1 MTRYYV
7 LIRNTRVNGW
17 CNKMEGSITKHRIN
31 GRNGER
37 IYVEGEDICFKTG
50 GSVEKIPLEV
60 LAGIEL
66 TNTEQARAA
75 VNGEDLVPHGAWCEE
90 MPSVGG
96 KSVFVVVRG
105 RASLWVME
113 INKSQ
118 IPNARQ
124 FIKDV
129 KPSEEDDESKL
140 WVPNRAINTPLGAVF
155 TIGTIVGI
163 LLAIFCVF
171 SWNQPL
177 IGLIIAVGVILM
189 FVNIK

>member
-1 MTRYYV
+1 
-7 LIRNTRVNGW
+7 
-17 CNKMEGSITKHRIN
+17 MEAPKTKQRIN

-37 IYVEGEDICFKTG
+37 IYVEGDDLCFKTG
-50 GSVEKIPLEV
+50 NSVERIPFEV
-60 LAGIEL
+60 LTSIEL

-75 VNGEDLVPHGAWCEE
+75 VKGEDLVPHGAWCEE

-96 KSVFVVVRG
+96 KSVFVVARG

-118 IPNARQ
+118 VPNARQ

-129 KPSEEDDESKL
+129 NPATESDESKL
-140 WVPNRAINTPLGAVF
+140 WIPNRAINTPLGALF

-163 LLAIFCVF
+163 FLAIFCVF

-177 IGLIIAVGVILM
+177 IGLIIAIGVIVM
-189 FVNIK
+189 FINIK